1 MSSFKNREL
10 PYRPGVGMMI
20 IDQQNRIFVGKRID
34 TRMTEEQL
42 KKLTKEADKKGIT
55 LNQQIRNM
63 IDEL

>member
-1 MSSFKNREL
+1 MQRKTR
-10 PYRPGVGMMI
+10 Y
-20 IDQQNRIFVGKRID
+20 DKRID
-34 TRMTEEQL
+34 TRMTGEQL